1 MGFTG
6 RGEKGI
12 KEIRSEEEA
21 FGRDSRN
28 AKKHSLESP

>member
-21 FGRDSRN
+21 FCQGSRN
-28 AKKHSLESP
+28 AKNTR